1 MTSFSMSKIT
11 RISNQKRKTKDDKDT
26 FVNGVNITKLFE
38 STETV
43 KNNAAL
49 SKFKFQA
56 KGKWIFGAHIQTNID
71 NYYVAS
77 QTYNRAQPF
86 VYDGDEP
93 AVLSGTNLAANP
105 LEYILVA
112 LNGCLTTALIY
123 NASARGIHIEE
134 VESTL
139 EGDMDTRGAMG
150 LTKEIRNG
158 YENIKVSFRVKSSAP
173 KEKIKELVEV
183 AQKRSPVFDIIS
195 NPTPIEITLQ
205 E

>member
-1 MTSFSMSKIT
+1 MISFVMSKT
-11 RISNQKRKTKDDKDT
+11 TQISNQKTKEKDDKDT
-26 FVNGVNITKLFE
+26 CVNGVSVTRLLE
-38 STETV
+38 STEAV
-43 KNNAAL
+43 KNNAAP

-56 KGKWIFGAHIQTNID
+56 KGKWIFGAHIQTNVD
-71 NYYVAS
+71 NYYFAS

-93 AVLSGTNLAANP
+93 AVLLGTDLGANP
-105 LEYILVA
+105 LEYVLVA

-123 NASARGIHIEE
+123 NASARGIQIEE

-150 LTKEIRNG
+150 LSKEIRNG